1 MTATGMD
8 RRVHPSDAM
17 PVPISDGDLASEP
30 GVAREPLGEP
40 GGPGGPGG
48 PGASGATLERIRLAD
63 RRTLIRK
70 AFDSSSDWMMRAT
83 HDPGRAATLW
93 TSGAMDRLPR
103 VIDPA
108 IVRIERGPSGPA
120 AAWVLYL
127 EDVSAHF
134 LRRSTMVDVAECRR
148 VLEALESMHEAFAGE
163 PGADPISADLC
174 SLEDLL
180 LLASPATVE
189 REAGD
194 HPFIDVL
201 RGGWAAFDE
210 LAPEDVRE
218 AVHRILA
225 EPAGLARALRAEG
238 STLIHAD
245 PHYGNIA
252 PAPDRFYVIDW
263 GLAAWAPAAV
273 DFAWWLD
280 QSSSFLGPSR
290 DELLVAFRL
299 AEGGRYSQPAL
310 ELALLAELVL
320 AGWQY
325 GTALDSNDPERRAR
339 RRADFEWW
347 AARARIGLERLG

>member
-17 PVPISDGDLASEP
+17 PVPISDGDLASES
-30 GVAREPLGEP
+30 GVAREPLGAP
-40 GGPGGPGG
+40 GA

-63 RRTLIRK
+63 GRTLIRK
-70 AFDSSSDWMMRAT
+70 AFDSNSDWMMRAT

-108 IVRIERGPSGPA
+108 IVRIERGRSGPA
-120 AAWVLYL
+120 TTWVLYL
-127 EDVSAHF
+127 QDVSAHF
-134 LRRSTMVDVAECRR
+134 LRRGTVVDVAECRR
-148 VLEALESMHEAFAGE
+148 VLDALAAMHQAFAGE
-163 PGADPISADLC
+163 PGADPIGSDLC

-180 LLASPATVE
+180 LLASPTTVE
-189 REAGD
+189 REVGD
-194 HPFIDVL
+194 HPFIGVL
-201 RGGWAAFDE
+201 RAGWAAFDE

-218 AVHRILA
+218 AVQRILA
-225 EPAGLARALRAEG
+225 DPAPLATALRAEP

-290 DELLVAFRL
+290 EELLVAYRM
-299 AEGGRYSQPAL
+299 AEGGRHSERAL

-325 GTALDSNDPERRAR
+325 GGALDSADAERRAR

-347 AARARIGLERLG
+347 AAKARIGLERLG